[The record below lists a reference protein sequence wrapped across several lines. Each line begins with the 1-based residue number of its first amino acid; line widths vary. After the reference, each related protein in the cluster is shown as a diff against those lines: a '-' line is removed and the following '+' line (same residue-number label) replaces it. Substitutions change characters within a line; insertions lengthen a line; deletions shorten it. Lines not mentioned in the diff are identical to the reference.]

1 MGRNEYTFNLNRSF
15 LASIEG
21 ASLSDSAVTAELVL
35 TKTPNL
41 YELNFHLTGTVICE
55 CDVCLEEFSLPI
67 NHHFEL
73 IMKVSVTENYDDDEI
88 IYITDKLLEFDLSQY
103 LYESLI
109 LSIPARKVCDLSG
122 TKTCNQEAITK
133 LEQLNHLEQPEGETN
148 PTWDK
153 LKDILKNNH

>member
-1 MGRNEYTFNLNRSF
+1 MFNLNRSF

-21 ASLSDSAVTAELVL
+21 STLSESAVTADLVL

-41 YELNFHLTGTVICE
+41 YELNFNLTGTVICE

-67 NHHFEL
+67 NHDFEL

-109 LSIPARKVCDLSG
+109 LSIPVRKVCDLSG
-122 TKTCNQEAITK
+122 TKTCNQEAIAK

-148 PTWDK
+148 PAWDK